1 MSADV
6 SHNNH
11 YQYEPSLSNKA
22 DVCVLVGHSIEA
34 ITSAVVLA
42 SLGQRVHLYADL
54 DILSQQLHQ
63 YGFEHHL
70 QALWQMYEQ
79 QQMIVNKR
87 YQVVLIGLY
96 RAMKKQTVL
105 IVIIS
110 TTTILIL
117 SRQQSRY
124 TGYF

>member
-42 SLGQRVHLYADL
+42 SLGQRVHICRFGY
-54 DILSQQLHQ
+54 
-63 YGFEHHL
+63 
-70 QALWQMYEQ
+70 
-79 QQMIVNKR
+79 IVTAITSIW
-87 YQVVLIGLY
+87 L
-96 RAMKKQTVL
+96 
-105 IVIIS
+105 
-110 TTTILIL
+110 
-117 SRQQSRY
+117 
-124 TGYF
+124 